1 MKIFQRIKAAL
12 KDFFDGS
19 ICIVCGAAA
28 MDVLMQQFHN
38 KTKERNHVPV
48 QGEIEHKYGA
58 DRSAF

>member
-48 QGEIEHKYGA
+48 QGK
-58 DRSAF
+58 